1 MSRASVRKVVAG
13 EGGHRRPAARTV
25 GSRCGSIGPDITR
38 FAIGGSGLCG
48 PEAGLERRT
57 DARWRPGR
65 LLNKDASAAGSWNRD
80 RPPGSLAMTAALLIV
95 LGIAA
100 AAVGGDL
107 FVRGTVGLAR
117 RLRVAPGIIGA
128 TVAAFATSSA
138 ELSVGINSAVE
149 GSPEIA
155 LGDALGSNVVNVGLV
170 LAIAIV
176 LAPIRPRRADLNRD
190 LPVALIAPLMTIGL
204 AGDGTISRLDGGILL
219 ASFVGWLVVTIRQA
233 VRERDATAAVLAE
246 HDPRRIT
253 RDAVIGLVL
262 LVMAGR
268 LIVIAAKDIGTML
281 GWDTFTVGALLV
293 AFGTS
298 TPELATVVMARIRG
312 HDEVSVGT
320 VLGSN
325 IFNGL
330 LVIGC
335 AAVISPIRVA
345 TGEVVVAVVVSVL
358 TLLLILPSR
367 SYRLGRGRGFAL
379 LGVYSAYLAS

>member
-1 MSRASVRKVVAG
+1 
-13 EGGHRRPAARTV
+13 
-25 GSRCGSIGPDITR
+25 
-38 FAIGGSGLCG
+38 
-48 PEAGLERRT
+48 
-57 DARWRPGR
+57 
-65 LLNKDASAAGSWNRD
+65 
-80 RPPGSLAMTAALLIV
+80 MTAALLIV

-117 RLRVAPGIIGA
+117 QLRVAPGIIGA
-128 TVAAFATSSA
+128 TVAAFATSSP

-176 LAPIRPRRADLNRD
+176 LAPIRPRRVDLNRD
-190 LPVALIAPLMTIGL
+190 LPVALIAPVMTIGL
-204 AGDGTISRLDGGILL
+204 ASDGTISRIDGAILL
-219 ASFVGWLVVTIRQA
+219 VSFTGWLVVTVGQA

-246 HDPRRIT
+246 RDPRRVA
-253 RDAVIGLVL
+253 RDAVIGIVL
-262 LVMAGR
+262 LILAGR
-268 LIVIAAKDIGTML
+268 LIVIAAKDIGAL
-281 GWDTFTVGALLV
+281 IGWDTFTVGALLV
-293 AFGTS
+293 AVGTS

-312 HDEVSVGT
+312 HAEVSVGT

-330 LVIGC
+330 LIIGC
-335 AAVISPIRVA
+335 AAVITPIRVA
-345 TGEVVVAVVVSVL
+345 TSEVVVAVAVSVL

-367 SYRLGRGRGFAL
+367 SYRLGRGRGIAL
-379 LGVYSAYLAS
+379 LAVYGSYLTVLLTMQQG